1 MSKVVKIVNGLKWTI
16 VLSVFF
22 RCEALKNVNLLKYGE
37 NSESGGNIS
46 FMDEDSY
53 TKRYVINQT
62 LKTPNKDIP
71 PDVNQTVES
80 KFEAG
85 QRNHSIIDVE
95 YNQTES
101 GTNSTSS
108 EGITMTS
115 YSDVLSG
122 DAVFTVMPP
131 RQDFLALGES
141 KTYICRAE
149 ENSKVIN
156 THWVIPMSVDTY
168 RAEQKSHPGING
180 YISMN
185 ASIMEIFNMQVE
197 FAGTYICIGYGE
209 NGTISR
215 QMELETTQIP
225 RVGFSLRITIGLSAF
240 GGLISILLL
249 TVLFFKIKH
258 LLALRFGKGRV
269 KPNTRKT
276 VHFNVDEVTLV
287 HQKHSQQE
295 HVSLAN
301 KELSFLENSSTKSS
315 DSGSY
320 SNKSFDDESDTLPRV
335 PKLDGWR
342 SDVPILMV
350 NGATTDPDF
359 DSKSEKIESP
369 KSERSAPRFQVNA
382 PSKCNR
388 TEKETRF

>member
-1 MSKVVKIVNGLKWTI
+1 MSKVVKIVNVLKLAI

-46 FMDEDSY
+46 FMDADSY
-53 TKRYVINQT
+53 TKRYVINPT
-62 LKTPNKDIP
+62 LKAPNKDIL

-85 QRNHSIIDVE
+85 QRNHSIIDAE
-95 YNQTES
+95 YNQTE
-101 GTNSTSS
+101 TNNTSLD
-108 EGITMTS
+108 GITMTS
-115 YSDVLSG
+115 DNDVLSG
-122 DAVFTVMPP
+122 DAVFTMMPP

-141 KTYICRAE
+141 KTYVCRAE

-168 RAEQKSHPGING
+168 RAEQKSHPGIDG

-240 GGLISILLL
+240 GGVISILLL

-269 KPNTRKT
+269 KPNSRKT

-335 PKLDGWR
+335 PKLEGWR

-359 DSKSEKIESP
+359 DSKGEKIESP
-369 KSERSAPRFQVNA
+369 KFERSAPRFQVIA
-382 PSKCNR
+382 PSKCS
-388 TEKETRF
+388 TMEKETRF